1 MIGYIKGTL
10 EFIGENFV
18 IIENNGIGYNVFV
31 TANTASRLTKSVGD
45 AKLFIDMNVKED
57 SISLYGFITKEELEM
72 YRKLI
77 SISGVGPKGA
87 ISILS
92 ALAPSQVSMAII
104 TGDIKMLTVGQ
115 GIGKKTAERI
125 ILELKD
131 KIKTEDA
138 VATDFG
144 TVAKNDISSQEKT
157 EAIDALVSLGF
168 SRSEAYKVVIDVYAN
183 NMDTPDIISLAL
195 KKLSK

>member
-144 TVAKNDISSQEKT
+144 AVAKNDISSQEKT

-168 SRSEAYKVVIDVYAN
+168 SRSEAYKTVIDVYAD